1 MLAIARSI
9 SSWQVMGA
17 SSSSLVSAS
26 IFTSGGGSPRRGA
39 MIPECLQSRNVHQR
53 RALQLQHI
61 RTPDADI
68 WVVTGSWSYDNYIV
82 IQACKHR
89 PTAHLCKQ
97 QVLQKAGCI
106 VLQVLRPSTS
116 AGYRPNDAISKCCNS
131 LAAMYCRAGVRQ
143 PTSAGPQQQPW
154 GHLPCRQKCSGP
166 PSPSSCPHEP
176 AGLTQNLRQRATE
189 DLHDMKA
196 LLEDPSWNDRAS
208 ALRILMAC
216 ACQTA

>member
-1 MLAIARSI
+1 
-9 SSWQVMGA
+9 
-17 SSSSLVSAS
+17 
-26 IFTSGGGSPRRGA
+26 

-61 RTPDADI
+61 RTCDADI
-68 WVVTGSWSYDNYIV
+68 WVVNGSWS
-82 IQACKHR
+82 CKHR

-116 AGYRPNDAISKCCNS
+116 AGHWPNDAISKCCNS
-131 LAAMYCRAGVRQ
+131 LAAMYCKAGVRQ

-154 GHLPCRQKCSGP
+154 GHPPCRQKCSGP

-176 AGLTQNLRQRATE
+176 AGLTQNLRQCTTK

-196 LLEDPSWNDRAS
+196 LAEDLSWNDRAS
-208 ALRILMAC
+208 ALRILMDC
-216 ACQTA
+216 ACQTACISFLRAPSKVHGRSNWWQEVRRQRAKVCWQR